1 MWTIPVESRGPRARA
16 TAPCSVRVQDGVGSE
31 GADEQVK
38 WDVSVCFGIDT
49 RQIFFSGKS
58 EEYGKSYTDKI
69 LIFIQ
74 ISLYIKSKT
83 LSLTH

>member
-16 TAPCSVRVQDGVGSE
+16 TAPCRFGCSVQDGVGSE

-49 RQIFFSGKS
+49 RQTFLAGNPRKVV
-58 EEYGKSYTDKI
+58 KVL
-69 LIFIQ
+69 LIK
-74 ISLYIKSKT
+74 Y
-83 LSLTH
+83 